1 MGFLMVAACGIAGLY
16 LGSVFGDAATAW
28 LGAFGGLAIGLVL
41 LRVRGLSTR
50 IEGLRGELDALRHA
64 RPASAAPL
72 PAAVATA
79 TPRGD
84 GAGFLV
90 DKRPEAPI
98 LGGRRRVPAGPRPR
112 ARVPLLLTIRN
123 RSVRH
128 PGRHSRDRSAVPTPR
143 TLAAPRGPDGHNDR
157 AHPPL
162 EGARRRARLPE
173 ARDGGPGRRR
183 HHPGARRPGRPP
195 FALTADWPGHTRTGY
210 NSLTLK

>member
-79 TPRGD
+79 AD
-84 GAGFLV
+84 AW
-90 DKRPEAPI
+90 
-98 LGGRRRVPAGPRPR
+98 PAATVRTAAASFR
-112 ARVPLLLTIRN
+112 ATN
-123 RSVRH
+123 QARSS
-128 PGRHSRDRSAVPTPR
+128 G
-143 TLAAPRGPDGHNDR
+143 
-157 AHPPL
+157 
-162 EGARRRARLPE
+162 
-173 ARDGGPGRRR
+173 
-183 HHPGARRPGRPP
+183 
-195 FALTADWPGHTRTGY
+195 
-210 NSLTLK
+210 